1 MLVYLYEIVAKF
13 KNIVAQNF
21 FVYDKFSLEF
31 SIYSLSIID
40 RLLCG
45 IEEESLN

>member
-1 MLVYLYEIVAKF
+1 MLVYLHEIVAKF

-31 SIYSLSIID
+31 SISIID

>member
-1 MLVYLYEIVAKF
+1 MLVYLHEIVVKF

-21 FVYDKFSLEF
+21 FVYNKFSLEF
-31 SIYSLSIID
+31 SIIIID

-45 IEEESLN
+45 VKEESLN